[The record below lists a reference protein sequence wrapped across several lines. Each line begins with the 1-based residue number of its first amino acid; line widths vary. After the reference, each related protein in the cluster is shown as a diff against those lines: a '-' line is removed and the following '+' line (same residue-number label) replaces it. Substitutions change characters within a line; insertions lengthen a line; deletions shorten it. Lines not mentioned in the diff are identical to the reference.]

1 MSSKKSA
8 KRNTEDTVSDVAE
21 TVVTTPS
28 KVAKTPVVKVP
39 RVKKEPKVKA
49 PAGKRGRPSNP
60 NSARAIRLMAQA
72 ARIANGETIHRGRP
86 KKVVAQ

>member
-8 KRNTEDTVSDVAE
+8 KRNTEDTVSEAE
-21 TVVTTPS
+21 TVVATP

-39 RVKKEPKVKA
+39 KVKKEPKVKA

-60 NSARAIRLMAQA
+60 NSARGIRLAAQA
-72 ARIANGETIHRGRP
+72 TRVANGETIQRGRP
-86 KKVVAQ
+86 KKVVA